1 MVSFFY
7 TPFIIFLLIN
17 GGKNMGKLIDE
28 TNHRYGRLVA
38 LYSHKVNNKIVWRCQ
53 CDCGNQT
60 DVPGTMLRSGN
71 TKSCGCLQKEKASKS
86 LIDLTGKKFG
96 LLTVLGRDESKPK
109 GHQKRVYWI
118 CKCECGNHISVQGYD
133 LKRGHTKSCG
143 CYIHNNPSLNK
154 IDEVS
159 HKYGKLTVLKEYG
172 KNEEGRTLWLCK
184 CDCGNDYITLG
195 KTLRAGLVNSCGC
208 MKSKGEEKIALILQ
222 KLNINF
228 KRQYTF
234 EDCRNPKTDYKL
246 FFDFYLPDYNL
257 CIEYQG
263 EQHTKEI
270 DFFKGSLQEIQF
282 RDKLKEDYCKNN
294 KIKLVKISFTD
305 FSKLDETYI
314 KEVILG

>member
-1 MVSFFY
+1 
-7 TPFIIFLLIN
+7 
-17 GGKNMGKLIDE
+17 MGKLIDE
-28 TNHRYGRLVA
+28 TNNKYGRLLV
-38 LYSHKVNNKIVWRCQ
+38 LYSHKVNNKTVWRCQ
-53 CDCGNQT
+53 CDCGNQI

-86 LIDLTGKKFG
+86 LIDLTGKQFG

-118 CKCECGNHISVQGYD
+118 CKCECGNKVSVQGTR
-133 LKRGHTKSCG
+133 LKDGHTKSCG
-143 CYIHNNPSLNK
+143 CYIHNTPSYNR
-154 IDEVS
+154 INEIGNR
-159 HKYGKLTVLKEYG
+159 YGKLTVIKEYG
-172 KNEEGRTLWLCK
+172 KNEERRILWECK
-184 CDCGNDYITLG
+184 CDCGNTYVALG

-270 DFFKGSLQEIQF
+270 DFFKGTLQEIQF